1 MKKWCYK
8 DLQGQFDKK
17 TAYLRHLSYKGHE
30 VLSALYPAV
39 RSADWSTL
47 TPGLT
52 SLKIRRMGNSFIISF
67 KGISSSKG
75 IPMVDWSCQMTM
87 KKEKNRGSFQ
97 INLTYRGEWLQ
108 DFECNRIG
116 LCYHLPLNY
125 KNSACI
131 KRGQSGESEMLIFP
145 QSISPHQP
153 MKDLTSLK
161 LNHPGGFQV
170 DMTFSETH
178 EMEDQ
183 RNWTDSSFKLY
194 SPPLE
199 EPFPRSCGRGEIID
213 QSFTLVLGPLTRN
226 SPFIV
231 CSDSTLIGKGAA
243 FFSVLNQDELI
254 DRFLSL
260 KETWKG
266 KTVAMTLILNDSPEK
281 IFPALKVLCA
291 LVKSLHLL
299 PVWAPSMTTG
309 EETDQWEK
317 RLIEQG
323 KPDNLLINRGTRGN
337 FAELNRKRPPAA
349 CGHEIVFA
357 AALGVHS
364 SDEASWLENLEGFE
378 EVLKNAGLIY
388 PGRELAIYPAGIGQ
402 SWNPVAL
409 TAAERAIV
417 PVQTTHLSPYLIGMM
432 IYISLKQNVS
442 LIGFHDL
449 INEESCELM
458 EALSL
463 SVWTEQV
470 MEEDK
475 LMCRLTLKGEVGI
488 LKIRMNHNKKT
499 LNFKLSGED

>member
-1 MKKWCYK
+1 
-8 DLQGQFDKK
+8 
-17 TAYLRHLSYKGHE
+17 
-30 VLSALYPAV
+30 
-39 RSADWSTL
+39 
-47 TPGLT
+47 
-52 SLKIRRMGNSFIISF
+52 
-67 KGISSSKG
+67 
-75 IPMVDWSCQMTM
+75 
-87 KKEKNRGSFQ
+87 
-97 INLTYRGEWLQ
+97 
-108 DFECNRIG
+108 
-116 LCYHLPLNY
+116 
-125 KNSACI
+125 
-131 KRGQSGESEMLIFP
+131 
-145 QSISPHQP
+145 
-153 MKDLTSLK
+153 
-161 LNHPGGFQV
+161 
-170 DMTFSETH
+170 
-178 EMEDQ
+178 
-183 RNWTDSSFKLY
+183 
-194 SPPLE
+194 
-199 EPFPRSCGRGEIID
+199 
-213 QSFTLVLGPLTRN
+213 
-226 SPFIV
+226 
-231 CSDSTLIGKGAA
+231 
-243 FFSVLNQDELI
+243 LNQDELI